1 MGCEVGLVEAEVD
14 EGAEADL
21 EASDCV
27 ENLPEIYLWMKDR
40 RVSGGREESVSWNPG
55 ESDLDSGIL
64 VRLVQTCRASGSRG
78 CFLVSSTA
86 AGWAHA

>member
-14 EGAEADL
+14 EGAEAGL

-40 RVSGGREESVSWNPG
+40 RVSVGREESVS
-55 ESDLDSGIL
+55 
-64 VRLVQTCRASGSRG
+64 
-78 CFLVSSTA
+78 
-86 AGWAHA
+86 